1 MRPSVE
7 QLGVAG
13 EAERSAVGQTWRWAE
28 EVDPLVQVLL
38 QDALDVAILAGTV
51 IPGSGGGS
59 QYPAPAIVCRYP
71 LTGYRI
77 ANTPR
82 ADAML
87 GAKKMTRT
95 HKRIRATI
103 SFSQTST

>member
-1 MRPSVE
+1 MFRRRH
-7 QLGVAG
+7 QA
-13 EAERSAVGQTWRWAE
+13 RRWAGAG
-28 EVDPLVQVLL
+28 LLIQTLL
-38 QDALDVAILAGTV
+38 QVVLYATIRAGLV

-77 ANTPR
+77 AHTPR

-87 GAKKMTRT
+87 GAKKMART